1 MVKGSGE
8 VLGQPPAPFSIARS
22 SSSSL
27 SPSWS
32 SSHRAAVNKRFLDGH
47 NKMLAAATTTNPS
60 PSAVFITIIT
70 VNISYVHT
78 NIHAYI
84 YRNCIILSISIAS
97 LQMPSSFLS
106 NIMKIAHNIIR
117 YQDSWHHLAAFSKVH
132 CTHPDCN
139 CYWNFCILFISSDS
153 GRLLLKPISIYT
165 NKINFIYRWLH
176 LSFIFYG
183 SAVAVSIF

>member
-1 MVKGSGE
+1 ME
-8 VLGQPPAPFSIARS
+8 RFLANHQL
-22 SSSSL
+22 L
-27 SPSWS
+27 SPLPGLHHRHYHHRGRHLIGQQLTNAS
-32 SSHRAAVNKRFLDGH
+32 S
-47 NKMLAAATTTNPS
+47 MATIKCFCSCNNHKPPPP

-70 VNISYVHT
+70 VNIGYVHT

-106 NIMKIAHNIIR
+106 NIMKIADYIIR
-117 YQDSWHHLAAFSKVH
+117 HQDSWHHLAAFSKVH